1 MKHKV
6 IAYLLILFSVSACR
20 PQATSIPPHVTSTPV
35 EEGEVHPELQ
45 NIPVYTDVKGW
56 EKGIPGVD
64 LPKGYEA
71 YSYIVRI
78 DDPKTLIKFYKE
90 NMPPNG
96 WELFNEG
103 ETPKIGNR
111 KGFVLLFSKEG
122 TVAQLEI
129 IQWTTASWLVSV
141 NFYDD
146 P

>member
-6 IAYLLILFSVSACR
+6 IAYLLILFAISACR
-20 PQATSIPPHVTSTPV
+20 PQATSIPPQVTSTPV
-35 EEGEVHPELQ
+35 EESKVHPELQ
-45 NIPVYTDVKGW
+45 NIPVYADAKGW

-71 YSYIVRI
+71 YSYLAKV
-78 DDPKTLIKFYKE
+78 DDSKTLVKFYKE
-90 NMPPNG
+90 TMPLHG
-96 WELFNEG
+96 WELFEEA

-129 IQWTTASWLVSV
+129 IQWDTASWLVSV
-141 NFYDD
+141 NFYND